1 MNLAWLRSIKS
12 AYRQEPL
19 TSFAIAVGAVDA
31 LIGGVHDSGSLF
43 SFGLLTVGAAIA
55 VRWLL
60 IQRSRPSIPEKV
72 AEHYLPP
79 SSSRPQMPLLIP
91 AKKHRR

>member
-12 AYRQEPL
+12 ASRQEPL

-31 LIGGVHDSGSLF
+31 VIGGVENSGSLF

-55 VRWLL
+55 LRWWIL
-60 IQRSRPSIPEKV
+60 QRSRPTEPEKV

-79 SSSRPQMPLLIP
+79 SSSRPQLPLLIP
-91 AKKHRR
+91 TKKRR